1 MTSLFDPSSTGC
13 IGSHKFRNI
22 IIQPNMTTVHNSFA
36 QLEIS
41 YPNLLHNYNYFR
53 SKLKPT
59 TKMLILVKANAYG
72 HGAVEFAKAMVDAG
86 ANYLAV
92 AHPIEGVEL
101 RNGGIDA
108 PILVLTAGTDYF
120 RLLTDYKLEPSIPT
134 IEALSMFDKHL
145 CDNGI
150 SRYPVHIKLDTGMH
164 RLGFMEHELPPLLD
178 FIKNHERIE
187 VKSVFSHLSVS
198 DVPGQEEYT
207 LRQIKLFSKMA
218 PQVDS
223 AFAFAN
229 PDAPKPLHHILNSAG
244 IEKFSDWQF
253 DMVRLGIGIYGIS
266 NVDMSLVK
274 PVASLKC
281 NILQI
286 KHLKPGEGDV
296 GYGRWG
302 KITKP
307 ATIATLP
314 LGYADGINR
323 HFGRGNAKFMLNGHL
338 VPTIGNICMDMFM
351 VDITGVEAKVGDT
364 VTVFGDNPKVS
375 DLAKILDTIPYEVF
389 TSVDRRV
396 KRVMVR

>member
-1 MTSLFDPSSTGC
+1 M
-13 IGSHKFRNI
+13 K
-22 IIQPNMTTVHNSFA
+22 TVHNSFA

-41 YPNLLHNYNYFR
+41 YPNLLHNYNYFK

-72 HGAVEFAKAMVDAG
+72 HGAVDFARAILHAG
-86 ANYLAV
+86 ADYLAV
-92 AHPIEGVEL
+92 AHAVEGVEL
-101 RNGGIDA
+101 RKGGIDA

-120 RLLTDYKLEPSIPT
+120 RQITDNKLEPSIPT
-134 IEALSMFDKHL
+134 IEALDLFEKHL
-145 CDNGI
+145 SQMGI
-150 SRYPVHIKLDTGMH
+150 SKYPVHIKLDTGMH
-164 RLGFMEHELPPLLD
+164 RLGFMEHELPSLLE
-178 FIKNHERIE
+178 FLKTHERIE

-207 LRQIKLFSKMA
+207 LAQIKLFGKMA
-218 PQVDS
+218 PQIDEICKIVHPLS
-223 AFAFAN
+223 
-229 PDAPKPLHHILNSAG
+229 PRPLHHILNSGG
-244 IEKFSDWQF
+244 IERFSEWQY

-266 NVDMSLVK
+266 KVDMSLVK

-286 KHLKPGEGDV
+286 KHLNPGEGDV

-307 ATIATLP
+307 TTVATLP

-323 HFGRGNAKFMLNGHL
+323 HFGRGNARFMLNGHL

-351 VDITGVEAKVGDT
+351 VDITGVEAEVGDT
-364 VTVFGDNPKVS
+364 VTIFGDNPTAI
-375 DLAKILDTIPYEVF
+375 DLANILDTIPYEIF
-389 TSVDRRV
+389 TSVSRRIERVLV
-396 KRVMVR
+396 K